1 MGPFLVS
8 SISSPVR
15 GRSSKSPAR
24 ASTLRV
30 VLVQTYHPYTQ
41 FTHVHPLGIMA
52 VASAARWKGHPDMH
66 LLDMKVEGWTPEEAC
81 DAIERLAPEVIGLSA
96 MTYEAGCMHA
106 VAREMKRRRPSPTIV
121 CGRPH
126 PSGAAADILA
136 DASVDFVVR
145 GEGEITFAELLA
157 GLKEGREAWT
167 GCAGLSR

>member
-52 VASAARWKGHPDMH
+52 VASAARWKGDPDMH

-81 DAIERLAPEVIGLSA
+81 DAIEPLAPHLISPSA
-96 MTYEAGCMHA
+96 MADEARCMHA
-106 VAREMKRRRPSPTIV
+106 GARQRKRRPP
-121 CGRPH
+121 
-126 PSGAAADILA
+126 
-136 DASVDFVVR
+136 
-145 GEGEITFAELLA
+145 
-157 GLKEGREAWT
+157 
-167 GCAGLSR
+167 

>member
-52 VASAARWKGHPDMH
+52 VAFAARWEGHPAMH
-66 LLDMKVEGWTPEEAC
+66 PLAMKGESWAPEEAC
-81 DAIERLAPEVIGLSA
+81 AAIARPAPPGDGHPPP
-96 MTYEAGCMHA
+96 TYQAG
-106 VAREMKRRRPSPTIV
+106 
-121 CGRPH
+121 
-126 PSGAAADILA
+126 
-136 DASVDFVVR
+136 
-145 GEGEITFAELLA
+145 
-157 GLKEGREAWT
+157 
-167 GCAGLSR
+167 